1 MKLNHPMPGL
11 IFSFP
16 CSAAFIEITP
26 MNHKTLQSIPNDG
39 FFSVRLISSN
49 FPSWMISEGEMC
61 SEYLLIYRYDA
72 ISRTIAFIIINNLAI
87 VRHSSFVIRHLS
99 FIKISAMPSSVR
111 PSSAR
116 PSPGLPSSV
125 MPISYSVLSQ
135 QIDIRNFI
143 SFTWALSFLSD
154 TNLSLKPFR
163 FFTISSM
170 TARATSISEWQTIHL
185 KKKKKNKRKGAWL
198 LEQGGRGHNGAIW
211 KAEKVKKAR

>member
-1 MKLNHPMPGL
+1 MDFFQFVSLVQ
-11 IFSFP
+11 IFLHEWLVKGR
-16 CSAAFIEITP
+16 CVVNIY
-26 MNHKTLQSIPNDG
+26 LSIDTMQYHARSP
-39 FFSVRLISSN
+39 SS
-49 FPSWMISEGEMC
+49 S
-61 SEYLLIYRYDA
+61 L
-72 ISRTIAFIIINNLAI
+72 TIWP
-87 VRHSSFVIRHLS
+87 SFVIRHLS

-135 QIDIRNFI
+135 QIDMRNFI